1 MKKVFLFLLAS
12 LRAAT
17 ALLAQTPEEI
27 IARMDRETDRF
38 EAEGF
43 SMVMEIKVSLLGS
56 IATTVYSHGDKYK
69 MTMVKDG
76 TQFINWSDGMTSWEY
91 DSGKNTITIENAKP
105 GETSDAEDNAKML
118 DSVTKG
124 YDVKLRKET
133 AKTWEFRCTKS
144 KDNTVKDDP
153 KTMDLVVA
161 KDTYLPVSLKAGKGI
176 VSVILRDFAVGVA
189 DKDVTFDA
197 SQYPQAQ
204 IIDKR

>member
-12 LRAAT
+12 LMAAT

-56 IATTVYSHGDKYK
+56 IATTVYSNGDKYK

-133 AKTWEFRCTKS
+133 AKTWEFRCNKS

-153 KTMDLVVA
+153 KTMGLVVA

-176 VSVILRDFAVGVA
+176 VSVILRDFALNVTE
-189 DKDVTFDA
+189 KDVTFDP
-197 SQYPQAQ
+197 SQYPNAK